1 MNRLEKDLLF
11 YSNYCLHSSNL
22 LNSISKTSLNSRM
35 FYICI
40 DDSKIKVPSFITR
53 VPSVFLVKDK
63 QVLVEDEID
72 IWVNSCLAK
81 ERQRQQPQHQQHQ
94 QQQQQH
100 QQQQQM
106 PMQQQQQQMPMQQQ
120 QQQQQMHPQQQH
132 QQQQMPP
139 QQQQQQQMP
148 PQQQQ
153 QQQMP
158 PHQQQQTPQEK
169 PQSEEDIMAYH
180 SNEMGAS
187 MSGKYSFIES
197 DGNSSLNHNFSFIDE
212 ASESSDTKINT
223 PKEFN
228 KDEGSS
234 GRGKTDFD
242 RLMEQRNGESFAQG
256 VQRI

>member
-158 PHQQQQTPQEK
+158 PHQQQQPPQEK

>member
-22 LNSISKTSLNSRM
+22 LNSISKTSLNSKM

-53 VPSVFLVKDK
+53 VPSVFLVNDK

-72 IWVNSCLAK
+72 IWVNSCLAN
-81 ERQRQQPQHQQHQ
+81 ERQRQQPQQQQHQ

-100 QQQQQM
+100 QQQQMPMQQHQQQQQQQQQQM
-106 PMQQQQQQMPMQQQ
+106 PMQQQQQQQMPMQQQ
-120 QQQQQMHPQQQH
+120 QQQQQ
-132 QQQQMPP
+132 QQQMPP
-139 QQQQQQQMP
+139 
-148 PQQQQ
+148 
-153 QQQMP
+153 
-158 PHQQQQTPQEK
+158 QQQQTPQEK

>member
-22 LNSISKTSLNSRM
+22 LNSISKTSLNSKM

-53 VPSVFLVKDK
+53 VPSVFLVNDK

-72 IWVNSCLAK
+72 IWVHSCLAN
-81 ERQRQQPQHQQHQ
+81 ERHRQQPQQNQ
-94 QQQQQH
+94 QQQQQQQQMPMQH

-106 PMQQQQQQMPMQQQ
+106 PMQQQQQMPMQQQ
-120 QQQQQMHPQQQH
+120 
-132 QQQQMPP
+132 MPP
-139 QQQQQQQMP
+139 QQQQQMP

-153 QQQMP
+153 QMP
-158 PHQQQQTPQEK
+158 PQQQQQSSQEK

-180 SNEMGAS
+180 SNEMGSS

-228 KDEGSS
+228 KDDSSS